1 MASLQPE
8 NGKMAAC
15 VKPSNS
21 HTASNGVPGGDATM
35 TSKKEK
41 DLDERRSLDAANAD
55 RQIVLVHNREEE
67 NADEDEEYTFEDGE
81 EATQMHPRWMA
92 IARYYSGKAYSTW
105 ALFSELSS
113 LWGKKEP
120 IHVREL
126 GDNRFIVEFDSE
138 KLWRRVIEG
147 GLWKH
152 KKDDVIFVPYDRVQR
167 ISEVV
172 IESIALWVRIYD
184 IPVPM
189 STDGFERALGTKLG
203 RVIEVGK
210 AIQNYKRVR
219 VDFPL
224 AKPLRQ
230 VIEQKVKGKG
240 SMVFMVKYENIP
252 HFCFGCGR
260 IGHAQEECPDE
271 GHTEGGVVAAPP

>member
-1 MASLQPE
+1 MVSPLPE
-8 NGKMAAC
+8 DGKMAAC

-35 TSKKEK
+35 ASRKEK
-41 DLDERRSLDAANAD
+41 DLNERRSQDAAFAD

-67 NADEDEEYTFEDGE
+67 NADEDDEYTFEDDE

-138 KLWRRVIEG
+138 KLW
-147 GLWKH
+147 
-152 KKDDVIFVPYDRVQR
+152 
-167 ISEVV
+167 
-172 IESIALWVRIYD
+172 
-184 IPVPM
+184 
-189 STDGFERALGTKLG
+189 
-203 RVIEVGK
+203 
-210 AIQNYKRVR
+210 
-219 VDFPL
+219 
-224 AKPLRQ
+224 
-230 VIEQKVKGKG
+230 
-240 SMVFMVKYENIP
+240 
-252 HFCFGCGR
+252 
-260 IGHAQEECPDE
+260 
-271 GHTEGGVVAAPP
+271 